1 MKKFLLT
8 IILTLTAL
16 CAYSET
22 HAPLFYSD
30 KTLFAWGAEA
40 GASIDMTGNDMSS
53 VDVAI
58 NFGMRRS
65 WLNFLGVGVAADI
78 MVSQSTRSFPLYV
91 NFRTSF
97 VNRPALA
104 FMDLKLGASLNYLE
118 HNHQQTGLFGYAG
131 VGFNLA
137 QNTKYCS
144 HLSIGYTYLQRRRV
158 VGPEM
163 THDFKSL
170 SFASVKLGVTF

>member
-1 MKKFLLT
+1 MKKYIIAL
-8 IILTLTAL
+8 ILTVTAL
-16 CAYSET
+16 CAAAQS
-22 HAPLFYSD
+22 HAPVFYSD

-58 NFGMRRS
+58 NFGMRRA

-97 VNRPALA
+97 LSHPTLA

-118 HNHQQTGLFGYAG
+118 HNHQQTGLYGYAG

-144 HLSIGYTYLQRRRV
+144 HISVGYTYLQRRRV

-163 THDFKSL
+163 THYFKSL
-170 SFASVKLGVTF
+170 NFATVKLGVTF